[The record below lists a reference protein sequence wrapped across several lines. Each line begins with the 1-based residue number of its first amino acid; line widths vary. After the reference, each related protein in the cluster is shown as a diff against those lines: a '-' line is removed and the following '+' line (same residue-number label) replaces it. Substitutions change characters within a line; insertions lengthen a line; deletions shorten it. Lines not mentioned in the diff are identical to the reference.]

1 MSQENKSKWVFT
13 TKAEAKQAADEANKL
28 NDSALVTYQG
38 RTTHA
43 LRVFNVGAF
52 RCDVEER
59 PDGLFQVVA
68 IVTVIEDSIHAAN
81 PYGIELRVVRKPR
94 LFG

>member
-1 MSQENKSKWVFT
+1 MSQDNKSKWVFT

-28 NDSALVTYQG
+28 NDAGLVTYQG
-38 RTTHA
+38 RTMHA
-43 LRVFNVGAF
+43 LRVLNVGAF

-68 IVTVIEDSIHAAN
+68 VVTVIEDPILAAN
-81 PYGIELRVVRKPR
+81 PYGLELRVVRKAKF
-94 LFG
+94 FG